1 MRALSQTNIAGTTTR
16 RSRIATALSA
26 VAVLA
31 IAFQP
36 SVAQAQHN
44 ASAPQYGCYVPSTGS
59 AYVIGGAATNDSTS
73 PTDCVRTSHHK
84 IPWGGGGGAGPAGG
98 RRGGRGGEGGGR

>member
-59 AYVIGGAATNDSTS
+59 AYVIGGGATNDSTS
-73 PTDCVRTSHHK
+73 PTNRVGTSPHK
-84 IPWGGGGGAGPAGG
+84 FPWGGGGGTGPAGAVRAA
-98 RRGGRGGEGGGR
+98 RRAG